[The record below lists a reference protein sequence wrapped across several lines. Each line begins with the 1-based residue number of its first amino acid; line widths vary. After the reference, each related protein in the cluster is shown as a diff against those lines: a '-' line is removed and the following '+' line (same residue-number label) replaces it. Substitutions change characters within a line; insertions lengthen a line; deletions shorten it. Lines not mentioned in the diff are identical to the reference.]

1 MGICQTRGIEP
12 VQPFHQGNFQIE
24 NRPRNPWTTLHF
36 KLNFHPFPN
45 FILNLISPLSLF
57 TSHFNQILNLPLPL
71 FHPYLKFTLIL
82 IWPLSNSQIISD
94 QMHENSDPKL
104 LKINLSDLH
113 HIKTIGKGCFST
125 IWLVKFDKKYFA
137 LKIYEKLKIQQLRRV
152 FILSRRQ
159 KILAN
164 EKLPS

>member
-1 MGICQTRGIEP
+1 
-12 VQPFHQGNFQIE
+12 
-24 NRPRNPWTTLHF
+24 
-36 KLNFHPFPN
+36 
-45 FILNLISPLSLF
+45 
-57 TSHFNQILNLPLPL
+57 
-71 FHPYLKFTLIL
+71 
-82 IWPLSNSQIISD
+82 
-94 QMHENSDPKL
+94 MHENSDSKL

-152 FILSRRQ
+152 FILKQ

-164 EKLPS
+164 EKLVSQRPIRTH